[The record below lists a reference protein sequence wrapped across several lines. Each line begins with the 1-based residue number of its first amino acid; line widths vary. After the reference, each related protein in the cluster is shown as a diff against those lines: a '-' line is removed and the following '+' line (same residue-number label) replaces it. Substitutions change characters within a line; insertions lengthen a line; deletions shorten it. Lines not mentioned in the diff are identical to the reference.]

1 MRPRRLLHNPP
12 RRRLQHL
19 RARLA
24 ILDRDLET
32 GRVHIT
38 RGGKRLLRHR
48 LHLDEAGMTR
58 EQWRELWDASR
69 WWITANGESGKSFGN
84 ETIRVGPEGVLEVD
98 LPEPLAR
105 LANSTRGGLTRYRF
119 QAEVRF
125 SYRQAEWLAQ
135 VEADRAVA
143 HATSFDQAQSR
154 FYIDASFTPTSP
166 PRVPAYQDLLSDP
179 AARTL
184 AVDHNHGFLAPA
196 LLDRFGNRWAGCPT
210 SHW

>member
-1 MRPRRLLHNPP
+1 M
-12 RRRLQHL
+12 
-19 RARLA
+19 
-24 ILDRDLET
+24 
-32 GRVHIT
+32 
-38 RGGKRLLRHR
+38 
-48 LHLDEAGMTR
+48 
-58 EQWRELWDASR
+58 
-69 WWITANGESGKSFGN
+69 
-84 ETIRVGPEGVLEVD
+84 D

-105 LANSTRGGLTRYRF
+105 LANLTRGGLTRYRF

-125 SYRQAEWLAQ
+125 SYCQAEWLAQ

-196 LLDRFGNRWAGCPT
+196 LLDRFGNRWAGCLT

>member
-1 MRPRRLLHNPP
+1 MRP
-12 RRRLQHL
+12 
-19 RARLA
+19 
-24 ILDRDLET
+24 
-32 GRVHIT
+32 
-38 RGGKRLLRHR
+38 
-48 LHLDEAGMTR
+48 
-58 EQWRELWDASR
+58 
-69 WWITANGESGKSFGN
+69 SGSS
-84 ETIRVGPEGVLEVD
+84 PEGVLEVD

-105 LANSTRGGLTRYRF
+105 LANLTRGGLTRYRF
-119 QAEVRF
+119 QAKVRF
-125 SYRQAEWLAQ
+125 SYCQAEWLAQ

-184 AVDHNHGFLAPA
+184 AVYHNHGFLAPA
-196 LLDRFGNRWAGCPT
+196 LLDRFGNRWAGCLT